1 METAEK
7 SLNVSINKSSL
18 KDDLALLKIPSILS
32 IVELKRK
39 KKTGSFLP
47 NTINQG
53 RSRTIRAA
61 AIEEQVIRRITDNHI
76 V

>member
-18 KDDLALLKIPSILS
+18 KDDLTLLKIPSVLS

-39 KKTGSFLP
+39 KNRIFL
-47 NTINQG
+47 T
-53 RSRTIRAA
+53 
-61 AIEEQVIRRITDNHI
+61 
-76 V
+76 

>member
-18 KDDLALLKIPSILS
+18 KDDLALLKIPSVLS

-39 KKTGSFLP
+39 KKQDLSYLIQLIKDEAEPF
-47 NTINQG
+47 
-53 RSRTIRAA
+53 
-61 AIEEQVIRRITDNHI
+61 EQLQSKNK
-76 V
+76 